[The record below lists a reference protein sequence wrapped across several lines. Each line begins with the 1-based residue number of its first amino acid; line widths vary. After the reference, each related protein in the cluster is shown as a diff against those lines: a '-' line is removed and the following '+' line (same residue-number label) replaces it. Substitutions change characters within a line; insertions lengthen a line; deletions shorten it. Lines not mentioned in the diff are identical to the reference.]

1 MPLIVAAGTDRDVL
15 RRWSD
20 MTRKAGYECVVLPPA
35 SLLGRPQIGA
45 GICLYDLG
53 PQGDADPRPLF
64 DVVEAC
70 SDTQFIA
77 MSARPEAQEG
87 LRLLRGGVRGYCN
100 RQASGQVLAVLLAT
114 VVSGKIWAGRQVTEY
129 LLNAALENA
138 PHPSGAKKDL
148 FEQMTAREMEV
159 AEQVAAGYS
168 NKLIAAEAGITERT
182 VKAHLNSIFR
192 KTGIRNRV
200 QLALAIS
207 QANEGSAHL
216 SNA

>member
-1 MPLIVAAGTDRDVL
+1 
-15 RRWSD
+15 
-20 MTRKAGYECVVLPPA
+20 
-35 SLLGRPQIGA
+35 
-45 GICLYDLG
+45 
-53 PQGDADPRPLF
+53 
-64 DVVEAC
+64 
-70 SDTQFIA
+70 
-77 MSARPEAQEG
+77 
-87 LRLLRGGVRGYCN
+87 
-100 RQASGQVLAVLLAT
+100 
-114 VVSGKIWAGRQVTEY
+114 
-129 LLNAALENA
+129 
-138 PHPSGAKKDL
+138 
-148 FEQMTAREMEV
+148 MTAREMEV

>member
-1 MPLIVAAGTDRDVL
+1 L
-15 RRWSD
+15 
-20 MTRKAGYECVVLPPA
+20 A
-35 SLLGRPQIGA
+35 SA
-45 GICLYDLG
+45 
-53 PQGDADPRPLF
+53 
-64 DVVEAC
+64 
-70 SDTQFIA
+70 
-77 MSARPEAQEG
+77 
-87 LRLLRGGVRGYCN
+87 
-100 RQASGQVLAVLLAT
+100 QVLAVLLAT
-114 VVSGKIWAGRQVTEY
+114 VASGKIWAGRQVTEY
-129 LLNAALENA
+129 LLNVALEST

-148 FEQMTAREMEV
+148 FEQMTAREAEV

-207 QANEGSAHL
+207 QANEGSPRL